1 MAVTKLEIACALSDT
16 TGLTVRTSKEL
27 VDTFFNAIRSTL
39 AAGEE
44 VRLSGFGKFTLREKR
59 SRPGRNPRTKEPVE
73 IRARR
78 VVTFHTSPKVKG
90 RC

>member
-1 MAVTKLEIACALSDT
+1 MAVTKLEIAYALSDT

-27 VDTFFNAIRSTL
+27 VDTFFDTIRSTL

-44 VRLSGFGKFTLREKR
+44 VRLSSFGKFTLREKR
-59 SRPGRNPRTKEPVE
+59 SRPGRNPRTGEPVE
-73 IRARR
+73 ISARR
-78 VVTFHTSPKVKG
+78 VVTFHSSPKVKE